1 MTKVIKADRDKIE
14 ISKDLYEIFNR
25 IIDTKDR
32 RFFLHH
38 VHRDLEKN
46 TMVVT
51 DGRIL
56 YLYDYTGKD
65 LSENTAKNLTP
76 AKIGKQFY
84 LVNKSDEDS
93 GEYPNYERVI
103 PEYDGP
109 GYCRIE
115 NDKIGG
121 YDFNICGKSC
131 EDSMTTYMLYK
142 GIDSPID
149 RKYLSLLKYESNFKC
164 HVTGENNKAVV
175 MECDESIFVVMPIM
189 KD

>member
-25 IIDTKDR
+25 IINTKDR

-65 LSENTAKNLTP
+65 LAENAAKNLTP

-84 LVNKSDEDS
+84 LINKSDEDS

-103 PEYDGP
+103 PEYEGP
-109 GYCRIE
+109 DYY
-115 NDKIGG
+115 KIKSNE
-121 YDFNICGKSC
+121 YDDYEFNICGKSG
-131 EDSMTTYMLYK
+131 EDSITTYLLYK
-142 GIDSPID
+142 GIEGPINSN
-149 RKYLSLLKYESNFKC
+149 YLSLLKYESNFKC
-164 HVTGENNKAVV
+164 HVTGINNKPVV
-175 MECDESIFVVMPIM
+175 MECDESIFVVMPMM